1 LSENIILELYDTPQ
15 ASSLEEIQLFFRQFS
30 TKNILLLFIGEASNI
45 SLDGELLNKLPSHT

>member
-30 TKNILLLFIGEASNI
+30 TKNILLFIGEASNI